1 MKRLFLGIL
10 MLISL
15 NLYAKDITTAYQEF
29 YNSSVISSNHCGKNI
44 QAFLNYLDE
53 EDVQYNKA
61 YVVSIHEPFAALN
74 HFDARWGS
82 KEFYQNGDMYFRSN
96 WYFHVFAVID
106 GKAYDFSQAGMKA
119 QELKNYLNLSYLPK
133 SKTENI
139 FFQGVM
145 TKEKTLKGFVNLEM
159 NIYEPESYKTNLG
172 PAKYQGVFI
181 ELFNL

>member
-1 MKRLFLGIL
+1 MKKALLGIL
-10 MLISL
+10 LLVSFNVL
-15 NLYAKDITTAYQEF
+15 AKDITTAFEEF
-29 YNSSVISSNHCGKNI
+29 YNSSVISSNHCGKNT

-53 EDVQYNKA
+53 EEVEYKTG
-61 YVVSIHEPFAALN
+61 YVVSIHEPFASLN

-82 KEFYQNGDMYFRSN
+82 KEFYQNGEMYFRSN

-106 GKAYDFSQAGMKA
+106 GVAYDFSQAGMKA
-119 QELKNYLNLSYLPK
+119 QVLKDYLSDSYLPK

-159 NIYEPESYKTNLG
+159 NIYETESYKTNLG
-172 PAKYQGVFI
+172 PAKHQGVFI